1 MRFDL
6 VVFDWDGTLMDSAAA
21 IAESIQAACADL
33 GHPVPEASQARYV
46 IGLGL
51 SDAISH
57 VVPGLD
63 PAAYPQMVERYRTH
77 FLARDRG
84 TELFDGARDLLQ
96 DLQSAGT
103 MLAVATGKSRR
114 GLDRALAETGLR
126 PMFDFTRS
134 ADEGLAKPH
143 PDMLLAI
150 LDRLG
155 VSAEKALMVGDTTHD
170 LDMAHAAGVPA
181 VALTHGAHERSA
193 LEARQPLAL
202 LDDLHGL
209 RSWLLDRQ

>member
-21 IAESIQAACADL
+21 IAASIQAACADM
-33 GHPVPEASQARYV
+33 GHPVPEASRARYV

-51 SDAISH
+51 ADAIRH
-57 VVPGLD
+57 VLPGLD
-63 PAAYPQMVERYRTH
+63 PADYPVMVDRYRAH
-77 FLARDRG
+77 FLARDG
-84 TELFDGARDLLQ
+84 ATELFDGARDLL
-96 DLQSAGT
+96 DELQAGGT

-126 PMFDFTRS
+126 PVFDFTRC

-155 VSAEKALMVGDTTHD
+155 VAADRALMVGDTTHD
-170 LDMAHAAGVPA
+170 LDMAHAAGVAA

-193 LEARQPLAL
+193 LEARNPLAL
-202 LDDLHGL
+202 LDDLHAL
-209 RSWLLDRQ
+209 RGWLRA